1 MKSSDQC
8 FCPTCGQP
16 VALQKEPPKNGA
28 DITAIFEDFWDK
40 YPEIRKTNK
49 YRAQTEWSA
58 ARFVLPSNKDILNAL
73 DAFVASQ
80 EWKKENGKFIPSP
93 HTWIAERRWQDAPIV
108 KKKIKSTISSRLG
121 VNEQE
126 AFEWRCWVYPDSMLV
141 HPTWN
146 TFPFAK
152 WPRSTQQE
160 YLDSIT
166 K

>member
-80 EWKKENGKFIPSP
+80 EWKKENGKFIYNGLDRVDNNLP
-93 HTWIAERRWQDAPIV
+93 HTLENCVTCCKHCNYAKRDMSQQKFLEYRQQRFNYFQRFWI
-108 KKKIKSTISSRLG
+108 S
-121 VNEQE
+121 
-126 AFEWRCWVYPDSMLV
+126 F
-141 HPTWN
+141 
-146 TFPFAK
+146 
-152 WPRSTQQE
+152 
-160 YLDSIT
+160 
-166 K
+166 